1 MPLPQSATPEWF
13 DDVDV
18 QASGARSVARQ
29 EQLKRIVKQ
38 HPQRDIPKVESVDPN
53 EAPSRES

>member
-1 MPLPQSATPEWF
+1 MPLQQRGTPEWF

-18 QASGARSVARQ
+18 QGSGARSIARE

>member
-1 MPLPQSATPEWF
+1 MPLQQRGTPEWF

-18 QASGARSVARQ
+18 QASGARSIARQ

-38 HPQRDIPKVESVDPN
+38 HPQRDIPKVESVDPG
-53 EAPSRES
+53 EAPARES

>member
-1 MPLPQSATPEWF
+1 MPLPQSSTPEWF

-53 EAPSRES
+53 EAPSRER